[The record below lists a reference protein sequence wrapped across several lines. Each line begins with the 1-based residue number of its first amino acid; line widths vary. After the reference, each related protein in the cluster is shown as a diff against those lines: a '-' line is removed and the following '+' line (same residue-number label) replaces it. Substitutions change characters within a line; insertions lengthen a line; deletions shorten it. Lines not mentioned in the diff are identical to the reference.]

1 MIGFRKNFPVV
12 DFLDFLAIS
21 VEFLKSGL
29 LSYEIRT
36 GKSESFIGKFTH
48 PNTKPHK
55 THKNKHATTKP
66 NTNRQQQNNNNKHKT
81 NTQQQQPLSKK
92 AVQGGALFLW
102 LRWLCE

>member
-55 THKNKHATTKP
+55 I
-66 NTNRQQQNNNNKHKT
+66 

-92 AVQGGALFLW
+92 AVKGGALFLW